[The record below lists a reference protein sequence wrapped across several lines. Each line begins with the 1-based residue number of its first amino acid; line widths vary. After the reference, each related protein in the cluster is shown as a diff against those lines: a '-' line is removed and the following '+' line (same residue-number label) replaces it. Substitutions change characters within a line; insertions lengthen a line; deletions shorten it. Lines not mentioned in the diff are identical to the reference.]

1 LRDDPLMA
9 RPGKAADHRWFGDK
23 RSQVVHDLDHT
34 VDDCAIDDLL
44 QAETYLVF
52 APDTLVEARNRCYH
66 PCRHCA
72 TDGEGGQ
79 E

>member
-1 LRDDPLMA
+1 LRENPLMA
-9 RPGKAADHRWFGDK
+9 RPARAADHRWFGDK

-34 VDDCAIDDLL
+34 VDACAIDDLL
-44 QAETYLVF
+44 RAETFLVF

-72 TDGEGGQ
+72 AEGDGDAA
-79 E
+79 

>member
-1 LRDDPLMA
+1 MA
-9 RPGKAADHRWFGDK
+9 RPARAADHRWFGDK

-34 VDDCAIDDLL
+34 VDACAIDDLL
-44 QAETYLVF
+44 RAETFLVF

-72 TDGEGGQ
+72 AEADGDAA
-79 E
+79 